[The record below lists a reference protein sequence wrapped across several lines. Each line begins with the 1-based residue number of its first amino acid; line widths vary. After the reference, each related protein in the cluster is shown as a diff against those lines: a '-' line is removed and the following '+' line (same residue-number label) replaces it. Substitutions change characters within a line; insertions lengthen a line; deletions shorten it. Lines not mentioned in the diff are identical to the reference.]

1 MAYYV
6 GSGVTAYDLLD
17 AIHSAAVSEGWIP
30 LETRNHTYM
39 NDSRLC
45 FVQYQAPGD
54 GNDII
59 YMQFRI
65 PNDGSANI
73 IMLDS
78 SAGYD
83 DKLFYWEQPGSIQQW
98 LSSEG
103 EVEIA
108 QPAFTVTANEAFNY
122 WIFISDYRL
131 IVVTRMSTVYE
142 SMYIGFLNPISSER
156 QYPYPMYVAGN
167 TVGNGGRWNG
177 NMTGSFVFPRDN
189 TGMLRRSD
197 GTWRSFN
204 SPSQYPNWNELGV
217 VFPYTACNKSLVT
230 NYCDNDSG
238 VLDNL
243 LLIPVILQTND
254 PVDVC
259 GILRGVYWNSGTRDV
274 AAEQIVSYNGDNYM
288 IFDTKDLRGTN
299 SYYCVRLE

>member
-1 MAYYV
+1 MSYYV
-6 GSGVTAYDLLD
+6 GEASTAYDLLD
-17 AIHSAAVSEGWIP
+17 AIHNAAVGEGWVTISS
-30 LETRNHTYM
+30 LQHTY
-39 NDSRLC
+39 NGASRLY
-45 FVQYQAPGD
+45 FVEYEAHGD

-65 PNDGSANI
+65 PNDSTGSI
-73 IMLDS
+73 ILLDS

-83 DKLFYWEQPGSIQQW
+83 SKLFYWEQPGSIQQW

-103 EVEIA
+103 ETEVA
-108 QPAFTVTANEAFNY
+108 QPAFTVTSNEKFNY
-122 WIFISDYRL
+122 WIFISSYRL
-131 IVVTRMSTVYE
+131 IVVARMSTVYE
-142 SMYIGFLNPISSER
+142 SMYVGFLNPVASER

-189 TGMLRRSD
+189 TGMLRRAD

-204 SPSQYPNWNELGV
+204 SPSQYPDWKESGV
-217 VFPYTACNKSLVT
+217 VFPYTACNKSLVP
-230 NYCDNDSG
+230 NYCDDDTG

-274 AAEQIVSYNGDNYM
+274 ASEQIVSYNGDNYM
-288 IFDTKDLRGTN
+288 IFDTKSLRGTN
-299 SYYCVRLE
+299 SYFCVRLD